1 MVETRTHLSDLGTR
15 AQLEVQFARRI
26 DFIIDQLV
34 YSEFSEEDIST
45 FTETVKT
52 FLKFIDLKQYI
63 LDALYDKVKEV
74 VNVIKPH
81 DKNRYSSFHFQKLLR
96 VVIRLENSDL
106 IDALESFFLKE
117 KKIEPFFILLQEKV
131 SLGHDIKQSEKLFL
145 SVLNTYYNVD
155 LDIINEY
162 LGIVGQDKSYM
173 VRRLMDKKM
182 AVHGA
187 LAKYVTAIS
196 LADKEG
202 TAQHVVPVIV
212 QEFEGDIQ
220 HYMGLCRII
229 ITHRPEFADV
239 LLRGNKYDVRDRF
252 STFIVKNHLDDTIL
266 ITSYC
271 IYLTLNN
278 PEEFERFEKE
288 FISRAKPEQL
298 LTYSRYVF
306 NSNRRKVLRRLV
318 DLKTEDS
325 RNEKHLVSFIQYFP
339 EFGSLLP
346 ML

>member
-1 MVETRTHLSDLGTR
+1 MVETLTHLTDLGTR
-15 AQLEVQFARRI
+15 AQLEVQFAQKI

-74 VNVIKPH
+74 ANVIKPH
-81 DKNRYSSFHFQKLLR
+81 DESRYASFQKLLR
-96 VVIRLENSDL
+96 VVVQLDDQDL
-106 IDALESFFLKE
+106 IDTLESFFLKDR
-117 KKIEPFFILLQEKV
+117 KIKSFFLLLQEKV
-131 SLGHDIKQSEKLFL
+131 SLGRDIKQSEKLFL
-145 SVLNTYYNVD
+145 SALNTYYNLD

-162 LGIVGQDKSYM
+162 LEIVGQDKSYM

-182 AVHGA
+182 ATHAA
-187 LAKYVTAIS
+187 LAKYTTSVS
-196 LADKEG
+196 LSDKEG
-202 TAQHVVPVIV
+202 TEQHLVPVIV
-212 QEFEGDIQ
+212 QEFDGDIQ
-220 HYMGLCRII
+220 HYMSLCRIV
-229 ITHRPEFADV
+229 ITHRPEHASV
-239 LLRGNKYDVRDRF
+239 MLRGTKYDVRDRF
-252 STFIVKNHLDDTIL
+252 SDFVVKNHLDDTML
-266 ITSYC
+266 IASYC

-288 FISRAKPEQL
+288 FISKAKPEQL
-298 LTYSRYVF
+298 LTYSRYVL
-306 NSNRRKVLRRLV
+306 NSNRRKILRRLV

-339 EFGSLLP
+339 EFGALLP

>member
-1 MVETRTHLSDLGTR
+1 MVETRTHLTDLGTR
-15 AQLEVQFARRI
+15 ASLEVQFAQKI

-74 VNVIKPH
+74 ANVIKPH
-81 DKNRYSSFHFQKLLR
+81 DETRYSSFQKLLR
-96 VVIRLENSDL
+96 VVIKLEDQDL
-106 IDALESFFLKE
+106 IDTLESFFLKD
-117 KKIEPFFILLQEKV
+117 KKIKPFFILLQEKV
-131 SLGHDIKQSEKLFL
+131 ALGQDIKQSEKLFL
-145 SVLNTYYNVD
+145 SALNTYYNVD

-187 LAKYVTAIS
+187 LAKYVTAVS

-202 TAQHVVPVIV
+202 TEQHIVPVVV
-212 QEFEGDIQ
+212 QEFEGDVQ
-220 HYMGLCRII
+220 HYMNLCRLIM
-229 ITHRPEFADV
+229 THRPEHADV

-252 STFIVKNHLDDTIL
+252 SSFVVKNHLDDTIF

-278 PEEFERFEKE
+278 LQEFERFEKE
-288 FISRAKPEQL
+288 FISQAKPEQL
-298 LTYSRYVF
+298 LTYSRYVL
-306 NSNRRKVLRRLV
+306 NSNRRKILRRLV

-325 RNEKHLVSFIQYFP
+325 RNEKHLVTFIQYFP